1 MATTITDLFKKLDGI
16 RVDAASEIS
25 PQDRK
30 FCEMLQY
37 CYECAAHKLEQVHAL
52 SAQIIQVLDLPET
65 QEIIADGW
73 CIESLV
79 GDVREHAEKIQEE
92 ISNNRDRIFIDAIV
106 NYFEREYH
114 LEFEFELEQ
123 KNRRDDNPKKLDF
136 CALPR
141 KNGLLHWQDIVRVLL
156 RKAGAN
162 GFGNAGAQRIIEQ
175 FRDFCVRG
183 YDHSPQMV
191 ARVGAVTLKLGRFW
205 IMESDFMGKLRV
217 SWRGREDVAKIF
229 HAFQYFE
236 DGELSLSITIKK
248 LLDEMSSVHNQINF
262 SEAVDVPFEKVNS
275 IKIYKTHRLD
285 IKFSSKENREAF
297 IEKFNLGHLIE
308 EQTNLK

>member
-1 MATTITDLFKKLDGI
+1 MATTTDLFKKLDGI

-25 PQDRK
+25 PQDRH

-37 CYECAAHKLEQVHAL
+37 CYERAAHKLKQVHAL

-175 FRDFCVRG
+175 FRDFCVRH
-183 YDHSPQMV
+183 YDHAPQLIS
-191 ARVGAVTLKLGRFW
+191 RLGPTTLKLVDFWALETDWGGR
-205 IMESDFMGKLRV
+205 LCL
-217 SWRGREDVAKIF
+217 SWSGGREKILKVLY
-229 HAFQYFE
+229 AFQYFE
-236 DGELSLSITIKK
+236 NGELSINAQAT
-248 LLDEMSSVHNQINF
+248 LLVEDMTKVRNGVNF
-262 SEAVDVPFEKVNS
+262 LQAIEVPFSKVES
-275 IKIYKTHRLD
+275 IKFYQNRRFD

-308 EQTNLK
+308 EQKNLK